1 MFDWLKK
8 KVLFFGGVFFRGT
21 HPPRAKEF
29 VYLKKSGMEVRK
41 LREKPGFHWILQL
54 DHPQWGKCVI
64 GSPKKSKLPE
74 REAIEYAPNF
84 TDSEKKTALAAGQEI
99 LVKAESKSG
108 HITRDRKTGLRFLR
122 ELMGNDGLFAIDRIS
137 NSFWSRGALV
147 EELSHDA
154 DLDISQITILHA
166 ISDSTDGKVTWLHSH
181 GLTEIGFFDF
191 DILNPGDD
199 ALCSASDAVR
209 ALSFAIVEKRVS
221 MSTPSYYLCDPGGLI
236 RFVPITDFVQYADR
250 RYVELRDELDLDEHD
265 AKRCVIC
272 QPRSG
277 LFSRW
282 SRRIRPSEFFS
293 GEISEDTIIHF
304 STESSNLMRARAL
317 KTYGT
322 LQKYASE
329 FENLGFP
336 VLVKI
341 GYRVD
346 NGGPDDLEHLWFS
359 VHSLGESEIEATL
372 ESNPIDVSGL
382 RLGQRGYHP
391 VSFLSDW
398 IIFTPLGSINPR
410 NSLVTRILR
419 EKPDVF
425 SKYRTSS

>member
-1 MFDWLKK
+1 MFEWLKK
-8 KVLFFGGVFFRGT
+8 SVPFAGGVFFRGT

-29 VYLKKSGMEVRK
+29 VYLKKRGMEVRK

-54 DHPQWGKCVI
+54 NHPQWGKAVI
-64 GSPKKSKLPE
+64 GCPKKSKLPE

-84 TDSEKKTALAAGQEI
+84 TDSEKETALAAGQEI
-99 LVKAESKSG
+99 MVKAESKGG

-122 ELMGNDGLFAIDRIS
+122 EVIGNDGLFAIDHIS
-137 NSFWSRGALV
+137 NTFWSRGALI

-154 DLDISQITILHA
+154 DLDISQIMVLHA
-166 ISDSTDGKVTWLHSH
+166 ISDSTDEKVIWLHSH

-199 ALCSASDAVR
+199 VLSIASDSVR

-221 MSTPSYYLCDPGGLI
+221 MSTLSYFLCNPGGLI
-236 RFVPITDFVQYADR
+236 RFVPITDFVRYADR
-250 RYVELRDELDLDEHD
+250 RYVELRGELDLDGHD

-282 SRRIRPSEFFS
+282 SRRIRPSQFFS
-293 GEISEDTIIHF
+293 GEIPDNTVIHF
-304 STESSNLMRARAL
+304 STEASNLMRDRAL
-317 KTYGT
+317 KTYET
-322 LQKYASE
+322 LKKYASE
-329 FENLGFP
+329 CENLEFP
-336 VLVKI
+336 VLVKL
-341 GYRVD
+341 GYKVD
-346 NGGPDDLEHLWFS
+346 NGGPDELEHLWFS

-372 ESNPIDVSGL
+372 ESAPIAVSHL
-382 RLGQRGYHP
+382 RLGQHGYHP
-391 VSFLSDW
+391 VSILSDW
-398 IIFTPLGSINPR
+398 AIFTPLGIINPR
-410 NSLVTRILR
+410 DSFITRIIR

-425 SKYRTSS
+425 SEYRTSS